1 MGVMAEGRQEAGAQ
15 GEKGS
20 KLLAVVRI
28 RGTVNVPRP
37 VRETL
42 ALLGLH
48 RNCHATLVDD
58 RPAYLG
64 MLRKAAVWITWGEID
79 YETLLELLRRRG
91 RLRGNKPLTDE
102 YAQKLGFKDLADL
115 AKAIYELRVDFRRLP
130 GVKPV
135 FRLHPPSG
143 GYKGKIKRSYKE
155 GGAWGYRGSA
165 INDLL
170 KRMM

>member
-1 MGVMAEGRQEAGAQ
+1 MMSGEASA

-20 KLLAVVRI
+20 KLLAVIRI

-42 ALLGLH
+42 AFLGLH
-48 RNCHATLVDD
+48 KNCHATLVDD
-58 RPAYLG
+58 RPSYLG
-64 MLRKAAVWITWGEID
+64 MLRKAAVWITWGEVD
-79 YETLLELLRRRG
+79 LETLVELLRRRG
-91 RLRGNKPLTDE
+91 RLKGNKPITDE
-102 YAQKLGFKDLADL
+102 YARRLGFKDLEDL
-115 AKAIYELRVDFRRLP
+115 ARAIYELEVDFRKLP
-130 GVKPV
+130 DVKPV

-155 GGAWGYRGSA
+155 GGVWGYRGPA